1 MPHPLPLFVALL
13 MSFSIWCTPA
23 LYGANNPGVFPD
35 HPINTI
41 AVTNL
46 AHISAPGQQR
56 DLAKEQD
63 TDSPSRWKRWE
74 EKLSQELLA
83 TAKNLVATL
92 LAKAGP
98 QEVKKF
104 VLHLLELLPLG
115 DQEKLEV
122 IVHRLVKFLDLG
134 GVTLPAGELTA
145 LLLALGMGSLSAAK
159 ISSSLAAIGSLSGIA
174 LLGPSPMAAGLIV
187 LVVLGFVAGVSVSE
201 IWHLVKSSLG

>member
-35 HPINTI
+35 HPI
-41 AVTNL
+41 AVTSV
-46 AHISAPGQQR
+46 AHISIPGR
-56 DLAKEQD
+56 KGDLAKEQD

-74 EKLSQELLA
+74 EKLSQELLV

-98 QEVKKF
+98 QEIKKF
-104 VLHLLELLPLG
+104 VLHLLKLLPLG

-159 ISSSLAAIGSLSGIA
+159 ISSSLAAIGNLSGIA

-201 IWHLVKSSLG
+201 IWHLVNLSSR